1 MIIPWPQELG
11 AIEETPNLPTMTF
24 PGEKVQWEYPHD
36 PHLDPHSKIPTIG
49 HVPGHP
55 PIAETSAPYDHVQE
69 EKEAHDRYIRRMR
82 DLMDAALVSRARYG
96 DPAPL

>member
-1 MIIPWPQELG
+1 MP
-11 AIEETPNLPTMTF
+11 

-36 PHLDPHSKIPTIG
+36 PHLGPHSKIPTIG

-55 PIAETSAPYDHVQE
+55 PIAETSASHGHHDHDQE
-69 EKEAHDRYIRRMR
+69 AKEEHDRFIRRMR